1 MGTPP
6 TGYLPKYILWYIE
19 LNRHH
24 PIWLPQPQLNVVIS
38 VTTQCGSLSPLN
50 VVISI
55 TTQCGYFYHH
65 SMWLSLSPLN
75 VVISITTIAGKF
87 IFVPNF
93 AIALHRMSYCLV
105 ACLKPKVALNMVE
118 NED

>member
-1 MGTPP
+1 M
-6 TGYLPKYILWYIE
+6 
-19 LNRHH
+19 
-24 PIWLPQPQLNVVIS
+24 WL
-38 VTTQCGSLSPLN
+38 SLSQLN

-65 SMWLSLSPLN
+65 SMWLFLSPLNVIISITTQCSYFYHHSMWLSLLPLN

-87 IFVPNF
+87 IFVQNF
-93 AIALHRMSYCLV
+93 PIALHRMSYCLV

>member
-1 MGTPP
+1 M
-6 TGYLPKYILWYIE
+6 
-19 LNRHH
+19 
-24 PIWLPQPQLNVVIS
+24 WLFL
-38 VTTQCGSLSPLN
+38 TPLN

-93 AIALHRMSYCLV
+93 AIALSYVRSYCLV
-105 ACLKPKVALNMVE
+105 ACLKVKPKVVLNMVE